1 MTIVATPLPMKFN
14 PVADEISERP
24 ALAHEFIDAE
34 QDRHPGHEGSDAGP
48 GIASSLARCQKMS
61 ANRAHRAKPPRM
73 SVFDQ
78 RINVLPAI
86 LAIGVA
92 FVVGIGTQALTPSPY
107 YEAKRWTAQGAAL
120 VERLLGKQK
129 NIAASALVPAERSLD
144 TVLLPLIKE
153 TATLPAE
160 SGVAPIAGGITTYGN
175 DIIIA
180 DRLGT
185 FFRVSNH
192 GSKIAKLAL
201 PALPNHVAEYLRFAW
216 RINVDGFRV
225 HDVKSRQE
233 PAGLRLFVSFE
244 NFLPGRKTT
253 DLALATMLLS
263 DKDLAPIGTWE
274 ILYES
279 PPLLVDQK
287 HYAGLGGGGAILV
300 VGDRVY
306 LSVGDYTQDS
316 VTFPSK
322 MTAQDPNSDF
332 GTVQAIDL
340 TTKQKTRI
348 SNGHRNPE
356 GLAVNWQ
363 GLIYETEQGPNGGD
377 KLNLI
382 EPGKNYG
389 WPVETY
395 GTDYTSYDWPHARM
409 DTRGMKFQKPV
420 FAWVPDIAPSEII
433 EADNF
438 NPRWDHDLLV
448 ASLQAE
454 TLFRLHM
461 EEGRVVYVEPIFIG
475 ERLRDLAI
483 LADGTLVLWTDEAH
497 LIFLNV
503 DTAALLANR
512 RPHETVT
519 DVALAPCMTCHHVGP
534 TTPYNFAPSLS
545 KIFGR
550 KIASDSFD
558 RYSAALKRLNGDWR
572 EDNLFAFIT
581 DPSGFAPGTKM
592 TYSASAADAYQIID
606 LLKNLN

>member
-1 MTIVATPLPMKFN
+1 
-14 PVADEISERP
+14 
-24 ALAHEFIDAE
+24 
-34 QDRHPGHEGSDAGP
+34 
-48 GIASSLARCQKMS
+48 
-61 ANRAHRAKPPRM
+61 M
-73 SVFDQ
+73 SVFNH
-78 RINVLPAI
+78 RIKVVPAV
-86 LAIGVA
+86 LAIAVA
-92 FVVGIGTQALTPSPY
+92 LIAGIATQALTPSPY
-107 YEAKRWTAQGAAL
+107 DRAKLWTAQGKAL
-120 VERLLGKQK
+120 IEGLLGKPK
-129 NIAASALVPAERSLD
+129 RIAASDLVPAQQSLD
-144 TVLLPLIKE
+144 TVLLPLFKQ
-153 TATLPAE
+153 TVTLPAD
-160 SGVAPIAGGITTYGN
+160 SGVAPIAGGITPYGN

-180 DRLGT
+180 ERLGA
-185 FFRVSNH
+185 FFKVSDH
-192 GSKIAKLAL
+192 GAKIAKLAL

-216 RINVDGFRV
+216 RINVSGFRV
-225 HDVKSRQE
+225 HDVKARQE
-233 PAGLRLFVSFE
+233 SAGPRLFVSFE
-244 NFLPGRKTT
+244 NFLPERQAT
-253 DLALATMLLS
+253 DLALATILLS

-300 VGDRVY
+300 AGDQVY
-306 LSVGDYTQDS
+306 LSVGDYNQDS
-316 VTFPSK
+316 VSFPSR
-322 MTAQDPNSDF
+322 MAAQDKSSDF
-332 GTVQAIDL
+332 GTIEAIDI

-356 GLAVNWQ
+356 GLAMSWQ
-363 GLIYETEQGPNGGD
+363 GHIYETEQGPNGGD
-377 KLNLI
+377 ELNRI

-389 WPVETY
+389 WPIETY
-395 GTDYTSYDWPHARM
+395 GTDYTSYDWPHAPM

-438 NPRWDHDLLV
+438 DPRWDHDLLV

-483 LADGTLVLWTDEAH
+483 LADRTLVLWTDEAH

-503 DTAALLANR
+503 DKATLLANR
-512 RPHETVT
+512 RLHETVI
-519 DVALAPCMTCHHVGP
+519 DAALAPCMTCHHVGP
-534 TTPYNFAPSLS
+534 TTPYDFAPSLS

-550 KIASDSFD
+550 KIAADSFHH
-558 RYSAALKRLNGDWR
+558 YSAALKRVQGDWN

-581 DPSGFAPGTKM
+581 NPSGFAPGTAM
-592 TYSASAADAYQIID
+592 TYSASAADAYRIID